1 MARNPLVA
9 GNWKMN
15 MTVPQGRELV
25 GYLLDQ
31 RDDVSPVE
39 IAVCPP
45 FTALWPIGR
54 QLKGSGSAVRLGAQD
69 MFGDSGGAFT
79 GMISAPMLRDCGCT
93 YVIVGHSERRGR
105 FGKLEGW
112 MTPALHGLF
121 ADNDE
126 TVAAKARVVLKTGLI
141 PIICCGET
149 IDERKAGKT
158 DQVVSSQVKA
168 ALSGLPP
175 EGLDQI
181 VVAYEP
187 VWAIGTGEVCDAP
200 EAQRVCALVR
210 ETIRGISAPA
220 ADKVRVLYG
229 GSLKPDNADEILE
242 GPDVD
247 GGLVG
252 GASLNGPDFA
262 AIVRAAKA
270 TCTA

>member
-25 GYLLDQ
+25 AYLLDQ
-31 RDDVSPVE
+31 KDDVTPVE

-45 FTALWPIGR
+45 FTALCPISR
-54 QLKGSGSAVRLGAQD
+54 QLQEAGSSVKLGAQD
-69 MFGDSGGAFT
+69 IFGDGTGAFT
-79 GMISAPMLRDCGCT
+79 GMISAPMLLDCGCT

-105 FGKLEGW
+105 FGKLEDW
-112 MTPALHGLF
+112 MTPALQDLF

-126 TVAAKARVVLKTGLI
+126 TVGAKARVALKTGLT

-149 IDERKAGKT
+149 IGERKAGKT

-168 ALSGLPP
+168 ALSALPA
-175 EGLDQI
+175 GKLDQI

-210 ETIRGISAPA
+210 QTIRGLSTA

-229 GSLKPDNADEILE
+229 GSLKPDNAEEILV

-252 GASLNGPDFA
+252 GASLKGPDFA

-270 TCTA
+270 THKA

>member
-1 MARNPLVA
+1 MARYPLVA

-15 MTVPQGRELV
+15 MTVPQARELV

-31 RDDVSPVE
+31 KDDVSPVE

-54 QLKGSGSAVRLGAQD
+54 QLKEGGSALRLGAQD

-105 FGKLEGW
+105 FGKLPDW
-112 MTPALHGLF
+112 LTPALHGLF

-126 TVAAKARVVLKTGLI
+126 TVAAKARVVLKSGLV

-149 IDERKAGKT
+149 IDERKGGKT
-158 DQVVSSQVKA
+158 DQVVGSQMKA
-168 ALSGLPP
+168 ALSALP
-175 EGLDQI
+175 EDKLDQI

-187 VWAIGTGEVCDAP
+187 VWAIGTGEVCGAP

-210 ETIRGISAPA
+210 ETIRGFSASA

-229 GSLKPDNADEILE
+229 GSLNADNAQEIFE
-242 GPDVD
+242 GSDVD

-252 GASLNGPDFA
+252 GASLQGPEFA

-270 TCTA
+270 TYKG